1 VLEIAARHFRNCCAS
16 FLNFLR
22 IKKNFLRTIS
32 GIGAQETGHSPKRPR
47 DPIFPVFPADFQ
59 MNQFSER

>member
-1 VLEIAARHFRNCCAS
+1 
-16 FLNFLR
+16 LNFLR

-59 MNQFSER
+59 MNQFSKR